1 MKVGCACYGLANI
14 FEADFFIF
22 TMTVASAIN
31 FFAFIFHLVTD
42 LCSIAVAKC
51 SAFHDFTF
59 GKTVFP
65 SFFSITVGKAF
76 GRFKKSVAIRKSS
89 LAMVV
94 A

>member
-1 MKVGCACYGLANI
+1 MVVGGAFHGLANI
-14 FEADFFIF
+14 FEADFFVF

-42 LCSIAVAKC
+42 LFSIAVAKR

-59 GKTVFP
+59 GKTVFS

-76 GRFKKSVAIRKSS
+76 GRFKKSVAIRESS
-89 LAMVV
+89 
-94 A
+94 